1 MKTVFFDVDT
11 QLDFM
16 YPAGALY
23 VPGAETIVDKI
34 AALNRYAGRN
44 GIVVISDV
52 DAHAE
57 DDPEF
62 QTWPPHCVAG
72 TLGQQKPAMTL
83 LDKRIVIPNVP
94 TDLALDGVQQILLE
108 KQTLD
113 CFSDVNLPGLL
124 ERLGAERYVVY
135 GVVTEICVK
144 LAAFGLLKTGKRVE
158 LVTDAVR
165 SLNDAAAA
173 DMMDAFLAA
182 TAHVHQLTLVTRDVS
197 DFQGAGTPV
206 LSPWLA
212 H

>member
-11 QLDFM
+11 QIDFL

-23 VPGAETIVDKI
+23 VPGAETIVGKI
-34 AALNRYAGRN
+34 AALNQYAARN

-52 DAHAE
+52 DAHTE
-57 DDPEF
+57 DDAEF
-62 QTWPPHCVAG
+62 KAWPPHCVAG
-72 TLGQQKPAMTL
+72 TAGQQKPAATL
-83 LDKRIVIPNVP
+83 LEKRIVIPNVP
-94 TDLALDGVQQILLE
+94 TGLAFDGVQQVLLE

-124 ERLGAERYVVY
+124 KRLGAERYVVY

-144 LAAFGLLKTGKRVE
+144 FAAEGLLKTGKRVE

-173 DMMDAFLAA
+173 EMLASFTARGGVLTTVGVA
-182 TAHVHQLTLVTRDVS
+182 TRE
-197 DFQGAGTPV
+197 
-206 LSPWLA
+206 
-212 H
+212 